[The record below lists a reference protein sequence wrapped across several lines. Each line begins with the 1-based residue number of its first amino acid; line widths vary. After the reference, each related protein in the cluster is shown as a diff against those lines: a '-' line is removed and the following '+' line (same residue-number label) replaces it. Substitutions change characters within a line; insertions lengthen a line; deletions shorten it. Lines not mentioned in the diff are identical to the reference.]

1 MVPIYKKLAIVG
13 EVGAG
18 KTQLIKVI
26 SEISPF
32 ATEAKSSV
40 DIGKEYTTVG
50 IDYGR
55 LTLDEDVAL
64 GLYGLPG
71 QKRFSMLW
79 EMVRQGL
86 WGLLVLVK
94 YGEEFNAEALD
105 TILSFYK
112 PAENNL
118 PIVVGISHSENAED
132 NDLENLSTRIEGM
145 LMEHGLFSPII
156 PVDPREIES
165 SLMLLELFC
174 SLSQQSEMYAITDN
188 YIPNEGGVRANG

>member
-86 WGLLVLVK
+86 WGLLVLV
-94 YGEEFNAEALD
+94 
-105 TILSFYK
+105 
-112 PAENNL
+112 
-118 PIVVGISHSENAED
+118 
-132 NDLENLSTRIEGM
+132 
-145 LMEHGLFSPII
+145 
-156 PVDPREIES
+156 
-165 SLMLLELFC
+165 
-174 SLSQQSEMYAITDN
+174 
-188 YIPNEGGVRANG
+188 

>member
-1 MVPIYKKLAIVG
+1 MTMTYKKLAVVG

-18 KTQLIKVI
+18 KTQLIHTI

-55 LTLDEDVAL
+55 LSLAEDIAL

-71 QKRFSMLW
+71 QRRFEMLW
-79 EMVRQGL
+79 DMVQQGL

-94 YGEEFNAEALD
+94 FNEEMSVRSVDE
-105 TILSFYK
+105 ILNYFAPNEK
-112 PAENNL
+112 GL
-118 PIVVGISHSENAED
+118 PTVVGITHSDLAPDDEQMNLFLDVLQYCLDD
-132 NDLENLSTRIEGM
+132 NGVYAPVIS
-145 LMEHGLFSPII
+145 
-156 PVDPREIES
+156 VDPRDVES
-165 SLMLLELFC
+165 SLMLLQLFD
-174 SLSQQSEMYAITDN
+174 SIQPENILLD
-188 YIPNEGGVRANG
+188 EGHQNAG

>member
-1 MVPIYKKLAIVG
+1 MDKIYKKLAVVG

-18 KTQLIKVI
+18 KTQLIHTI

-32 ATEAKSSV
+32 ATEARSSV

-55 LTLDEDVAL
+55 LSLAEDVAL

-79 EMVRQGL
+79 DMVAQGL

-94 YGEEFNAEALD
+94 YSDDYELEGLQTVLD
-105 TILSFYK
+105 HFAPHETK
-112 PAENNL
+112 VP
-118 PIVVGISHSENAED
+118 VVIGISHCENAE
-132 NDLENLSTRIEGM
+132 NDELDTLIEFIQMVLTNYDLS
-145 LMEHGLFSPII
+145 SPVY
-156 PVDPREIES
+156 PVDPRDVES
-165 SLMLLELFC
+165 SIMVLQMFDAMQER
-174 SLSQQSEMYAITDN
+174 Y
-188 YIPNEGGVRANG
+188 

>member
-1 MVPIYKKLAIVG
+1 MESIHKKLAIVG

-40 DIGKEYTTVG
+40 EIGKEFTTVG

-55 LTLDEDVAL
+55 LTLDRDVAL

-86 WGLLVLVK
+86 WGLLILVK
-94 YGEEFNAEALD
+94 YGEALNTEALH
-105 TILSFYK
+105 TLLNFYK
-112 PAENNL
+112 PTENQL
-118 PIVVGISHSENAED
+118 PLVVGISHAENAD
-132 NDLENLSTRIEGM
+132 PNALDALSTQVEHIM
-145 LMEHGLFSPII
+145 LEHNVFAPIT
-156 PVDPREIES
+156 PVDPREIQS
-165 SLMLLELFC
+165 SLMLLELFL
-174 SLSQQSEMYAITDN
+174 SLDQYHSDSATPDN
-188 YIPNEGGVRANG
+188 YMHFESGVQING